1 MFKKGDQ
8 VAVKDSVLCGNVIGA
23 AVDGDLN
30 VSYLVEYADL
40 DGITQQRY
48 FPNEEIEAV

>member
-8 VAVKDSVLCGNVIGA
+8 VAVKNSVLRGQIIGA

-30 VSYLVEYADL
+30 VSYLVEYTDL
-40 DGITQQRY
+40 EGVVQQRY
-48 FPNEEIEAV
+48 FLNDEIEAV

>member
-8 VAVKDSVLCGNVIGA
+8 VAVTNSVLRGQIIGA

-30 VSYLVEYADL
+30 VSYLVEYTDL

-48 FPNEEIEAV
+48 FPSDEIEAV